1 MVDRRRET
9 HQARKLRSVS
19 VAGFTLTEGI
29 HPAGSSLPWHTH
41 DCPTICFVLE
51 GAFTEVAGGQA
62 LLCVPATLKF
72 MPAGE
77 RHCDR
82 FDLGNARGLL
92 IEAGPSR
99 VETIRPHS
107 KILEERAVYHGGT
120 LAALAQRIVQEL
132 RRMDAAA
139 PLVIEGLLLELVA
152 SATRERASRETVA
165 EPPWLREV
173 REILR
178 ADPAIHWSLGALAGE
193 AGVHPVTLAR
203 AFRRSYG
210 CSVGEFVRR
219 LRIGRAAREL
229 AGGDAPLAE
238 IALAAGFSDQ
248 SHFSNVF
255 RRRTGMS
262 PSEFRRGARHR

>member
-1 MVDRRRET
+1 MAEGRPGAPGV
-9 HQARKLRSVS
+9 RKLRSVS
-19 VAGFTLTEGI
+19 VTGFTLTEGI

-51 GAFTEVAGGQA
+51 GAFTEIAGGQA
-62 LLCVPATLKF
+62 MLCVPATVKF

-99 VETIRPHS
+99 AEAIRPYS
-107 KILEERAVYHGGT
+107 GILEERATYHGGT
-120 LAALAQRIVQEL
+120 LAAIAQRIVQEF

-152 SATRERASRETVA
+152 GATRERDTSETGSEPSWLRSARELLRA
-165 EPPWLREV
+165 EPAV
-173 REILR
+173 
-178 ADPAIHWSLGALAGE
+178 HWSLGALAGK

-219 LRIGRAAREL
+219 LRIERAARDL
-229 AGGDAPLAE
+229 AEDDTPLAE

-255 RRRTGMS
+255 RRQTGMS
-262 PSEFRRGARHR
+262 PSEFRRAARHL